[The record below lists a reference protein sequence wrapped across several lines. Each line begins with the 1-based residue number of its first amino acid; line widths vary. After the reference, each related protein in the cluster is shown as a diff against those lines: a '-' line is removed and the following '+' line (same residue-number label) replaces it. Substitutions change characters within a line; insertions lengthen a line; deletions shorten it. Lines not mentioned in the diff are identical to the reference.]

1 MTRSNSAMPS
11 TDPTCAGPAGGPG
24 SGHPEADAFIEFWR
38 RAGAS
43 AWFTKNADFDADL
56 RGRFLDLHW
65 SVARREREQWL
76 DSAYGGLALI
86 MLLDQFP
93 RNAFRGTAH
102 MYATDPLARRYA
114 RAAIAAGAVIAVD
127 EVLRPFLF
135 LPFMHSESLH
145 DQHYSLE
152 LYRAHCPQNLEF
164 ALEHCDIIERFGRFP
179 HRNPELG
186 RSTTPAEQRFLESGG
201 FAG

>member
-1 MTRSNSAMPS
+1 MTRSNPAVSI
-11 TDPTCAGPAGGPG
+11 TDPPASNPAGQAG
-24 SGHPEADAFIEFWR
+24 SAHPEADAFLEFWR
-38 RAGAS
+38 RAGAA
-43 AWFTKNADFDADL
+43 AWFTKNPDFDAAL
-56 RGRFLDLHW
+56 RERFMDSHW
-65 SVARREREQWL
+65 SVARREREAWL
-76 DSAYGGLALI
+76 DSAYGGLALV

-114 RAAIAAGAVIAVD
+114 RASIAAGAVAAVD

-135 LPFMHSESLH
+135 LPFMHSESMH

-152 LYRAHCPQNLEF
+152 LYRAYCPQNLEF

-186 RSTTPAEQRFLESGG
+186 RSTTPAEQRYLESGG
-201 FAG
+201 FSG